1 MIGFGV
7 GVLIPFLGKSIC
19 VLFGDPIVLS
29 FVGGVG
35 GVRCGRRTECG
46 ERERKKKNDTL

>member
-1 MIGFGV
+1 M
-7 GVLIPFLGKSIC
+7 
-19 VLFGDPIVLS
+19 LFGDPIVLS

-46 ERERKKKNDTL
+46 ERERKKKMIHYKFGKTKKQTKNFQRIKI